1 MSQNFLT
8 KTIEPLAQTFNVSEE
23 SGVFITKIGLY
34 FSAVSSTLPVTV
46 ELRNAFMGTPTN
58 ETLPGSVVTKTSAQM
73 SSAASSTAATETTF
87 EFDEPIYLHGGK
99 TYAFV
104 IRTNA
109 TNEYKVW
116 QSFLGDYKLGTT
128 QERVTRNIEPGIMFK
143 SQGGLR
149 YGAEAQSD
157 IKFKLYRAQFSASS
171 GTAVF
176 QDDNPPLKLL
186 GSNPLTGA
194 AGDATITV
202 AHDNHGFQ
210 VADKVNIQGLT
221 AGTNYNGILGSSIM
235 GQRAV
240 TGIDGTGFTFE
251 ADSTCD
257 SAISFGGS
265 TITST
270 QQYIMD
276 VAQLQ
281 IQEFVPDVADL
292 TYSGSFTTSKS
303 FAGSETKGATT
314 SGVELKNQRDH
325 FFDNPHVILTDSN
338 EAAYASIAQ
347 STKITATLSGLAG
360 NDFVSPVIDVQ
371 RAHLLTINNLI
382 DRPDNSA
389 TTDFN
394 VPLTFV
400 AETDPTNSSALAAH
414 ITKPVRLANGASGL
428 KVLFGGHRM
437 SGSHLDLYYRTTLTG
452 TDSDILENSFILASI
467 DNAVPNDVSKET
479 FHEYTYT
486 IGGDFAKDEQEFDQ
500 YQLKLVMTG
509 QNSSNVPRVKDL
521 RTIAVA

>member
-58 ETLPGSVVTKTSAQM
+58 QTLPGSVVTKTAAQM
-73 SSAASSTAATETTF
+73 SSAASTTAATETEF
-87 EFDEPIYLHGGK
+87 VFDEPIYLHGGK

-116 QSFLGDYKLGTT
+116 TSLVGDYKLGTT
-128 QERVTRNIEPGIMFK
+128 QERVVRQIEPGVMFK

-149 YGAEAQSD
+149 YGPESQSD

-176 QDDNPPLKLL
+176 QDNNPPLKLL

-202 AHDNHGFQ
+202 AHENHGFL
-210 VADKVNIQGLT
+210 ATDKVNIQGLT

-235 GQRAV
+235 GQRTV

-257 SAISFGGS
+257 SAVSFGGS
-265 TITST
+265 SVTST

-276 VAQLQ
+276 LAQLQ

-325 FFDNPHVILTDSN
+325 YFDQPHVILTDSN
-338 EAAYASIAQ
+338 EAAYSGIAQ

-360 NDFVSPVIDVQ
+360 NDAVSPVIDVQ
-371 RAHLLTINNLI
+371 RAQLLTINNLI
-382 DRPDNSA
+382 DRPDAAS
-389 TTDFN
+389 TTNFN
-394 VPLTFV
+394 VPLNFV
-400 AETDPTNSSALAAH
+400 AETDATNGSALAAH
-414 ITKPVRLANGASGL
+414 ITKPVKLANGATGL
-428 KVLFGGHRM
+428 KVLYGGHRM
-437 SGSHLDLYYRTTLTG
+437 NGAHIDLYFRSTLTG
-452 TDSDILENSFILASI
+452 TDSDILEKPFVLSAI
-467 DNAVPNDVSKET
+467 DNEVPNDVSAET
-479 FHEYTYT
+479 FHEYQYT
-486 IGGDFAKDEQEFDQ
+486 IGGDFAKDQQEFDQ
-500 YQLKLVMTG
+500 YQLKLVMTST
-509 QNSSNVPRVKDL
+509 SSTNIPRVKDL